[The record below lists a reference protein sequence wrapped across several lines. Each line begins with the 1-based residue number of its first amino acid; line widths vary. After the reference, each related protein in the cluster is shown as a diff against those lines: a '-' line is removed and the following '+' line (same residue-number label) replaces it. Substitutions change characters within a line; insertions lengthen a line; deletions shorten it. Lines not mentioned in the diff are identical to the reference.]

1 MNINEKIKVKIV
13 GIIFPLLLLILWQY
27 VVSAGYVSHHILP
40 LPGSIILKFVRL
52 ITHEKF
58 LLHIAVSLRRVF
70 YGFFIGTLSGFLF
83 GLLIGLSRTSEK
95 IFGPFFHTVRQVPL
109 IGWIPLIVMWFGM
122 NEFPRILIVAI
133 GAFYPT
139 TMNTFAGVR
148 SVPTQYVEL
157 ASVYGF
163 NKIKLIRRI
172 ILPSALPS
180 IVTGFWLSLGMSWVL
195 LVAAE
200 LLIETNVGLGKLID
214 VGRETFNMELVTVGI
229 ITAGLLGFIMTKIV
243 ERLASG
249 TQKGRVSDQKK

>member
-1 MNINEKIKVKIV
+1 MCSVSILYKVI
-13 GIIFPLLLLILWQY
+13 
-27 VVSAGYVSHHILP
+27 
-40 LPGSIILKFVRL
+40 
-52 ITHEKF
+52 
-58 LLHIAVSLRRVF
+58 
-70 YGFFIGTLSGFLF
+70 
-83 GLLIGLSRTSEK
+83 
-95 IFGPFFHTVRQVPL
+95 
-109 IGWIPLIVMWFGM
+109 
-122 NEFPRILIVAI
+122 
-133 GAFYPT
+133 
-139 TMNTFAGVR
+139 
-148 SVPTQYVEL
+148 
-157 ASVYGF
+157 F

-180 IVTGFWLSLGMSWVL
+180 IVTGFTLSLGMSWVL